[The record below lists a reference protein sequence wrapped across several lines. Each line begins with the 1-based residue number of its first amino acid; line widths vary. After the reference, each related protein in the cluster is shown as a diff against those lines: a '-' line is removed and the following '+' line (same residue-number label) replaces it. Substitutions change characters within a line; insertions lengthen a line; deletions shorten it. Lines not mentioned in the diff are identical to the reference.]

1 MSLGNI
7 RMIGMGVEKMENHY
21 LVDLIIIGL
30 TEVMKQLLK
39 MVGYIYLIRYEEINF
54 NNNFSF

>member
-1 MSLGNI
+1 MSLGI
-7 RMIGMGVEKMENHY
+7 TRMIGMGVEKMENHY

-39 MVGYIYLIRYEEINF
+39 RVGYIYLTKI
-54 NNNFSF
+54 

>member
-1 MSLGNI
+1 MSLGI
-7 RMIGMGVEKMENHY
+7 TRMIGMGVEKMENHY

-39 MVGYIYLIRYEEINF
+39 MVGYIYLTKI
-54 NNNFSF
+54 